1 MKEDKDKQV
10 KHVERALECYREGS
24 GFTCAHSVL
33 SAFAPDFGMGDDLAR
48 VAAIFGGGVART
60 GGMCGGITGALM
72 VLGLKYGMVVPED
85 QETKEKGYEI
95 AKDFINRFAERQGA
109 VTCKALLG
117 HDPSTPEGQQAIS
130 EANLKATV
138 CTKVIKDAVEILEEF
153 L

>member
-1 MKEDKDKQV
+1 VKEDDQV
-10 KHVERALECYREGS
+10 THVERALECYREGS

-33 SAFAPDFGMGDDLAR
+33 SAFAPDFNMGDNLAR
-48 VAAIFGGGVART
+48 AAAIFGGGVART

-95 AKDFINRFAERQGA
+95 AKEFISRFAEKHGA
-109 VTCKALLG
+109 VTCRELLG
-117 HDPSTPEGQQAIS
+117 HDPGTPEGQQAIG
-130 EANLKATV
+130 EANLKTTV
-138 CTKVIKDAVEILEEF
+138 CTKVIKDAIEILEEF